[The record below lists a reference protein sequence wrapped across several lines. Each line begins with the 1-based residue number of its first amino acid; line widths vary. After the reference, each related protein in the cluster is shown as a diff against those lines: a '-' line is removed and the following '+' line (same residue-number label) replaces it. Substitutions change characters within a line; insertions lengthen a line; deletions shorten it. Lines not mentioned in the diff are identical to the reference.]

1 MFWKH
6 HTTNE
11 QNITGKETSGLAE
24 NRLFPFYY
32 KIPRFLRTLR
42 ASIVVYR
49 AKPQGLS
56 LGLHFATGEES
67 NFPVAPKVLITK

>member
-32 KIPRFLRTLR
+32 KIPRFLRISR
-42 ASIVVYR
+42 VANQYR
-49 AKPQGLS
+49 LS
-56 LGLHFATGEES
+56 QNGRNLT
-67 NFPVAPKVLITK
+67 NK